1 MVGVQPKLGNFLP
14 LLFDD
19 SYMRISALQ
28 INQLKTILLEITGKE
43 YSSEELQTE
52 GLKILRFVYAL
63 ERRKHLTNSELHMP
77 FHVNPEVMPH
87 TGQTSQENQSIT
99 KEIKNED

>member
-1 MVGVQPKLGNFLP
+1 
-14 LLFDD
+14 
-19 SYMRISALQ
+19 MRISALQ

-63 ERRKHLTNSELHMP
+63 EIRKHLNDSVKRDPL
-77 FHVNPEVMPH
+77 VNPNEVMPP
-87 TGQTSQENQSIT
+87 TGQTSQERNI
-99 KEIKNED
+99 